1 MPKLVLTDSC
11 TDCVPVFHCHDSSLA
26 SFH

>member
-1 MPKLVLTDSC
+1 LALTDSRTVC
-11 TDCVPVFHCHDSSLA
+11 IPVFHCHDSRLA

>member
-1 MPKLVLTDSC
+1 LVLGNSC
-11 TDCVPVFHCHDSSLA
+11 TNCIPVFHCHDSSLA